1 MKNKIA
7 CQTPNSVLATRRLLL
22 SILAFTILLLQGCSE
37 GESPQSD
44 SFADLG
50 AIQPALDGEF
60 AFVNVS
66 VVPMTTNSVLN
77 NQTLLIDRGHI
88 RAIGPTDEIDLV
100 DGVKTIDGTGRFL
113 APGLADMHVHLTGPN
128 QAALT
133 LTYGVTTVRHM
144 GACDDPLGIVPGTLD
159 LIGRITSGEVLGPN
173 IVTAGPIVDGA
184 PKIWSDSVQL
194 NSVEEA
200 VNEVRAQL
208 EKPYDFIKVYS
219 LLPKDIF
226 FALAEEA
233 NRLGRP
239 FAGHLPI
246 AVTIREALD
255 AGMSTMEHMIG
266 FDAETVVDGVNLGY
280 YGSPQS
286 AALGRSIA
294 SGATA
299 ADSVFDAK
307 KMAALAREVAASDTW
322 VVPTLTVMR
331 GFMMS
336 AEDKAAL
343 LKSPQMAYVSPM
355 SRKIWIPAND
365 YRISSITEEDAA
377 GHRTLA
383 VLTMGRVKTLHD
395 AGAKLL
401 IGTDAPSPF
410 VFDGLSVHEEMDLF
424 IESGVPVY
432 DTIRAATAGPAE
444 ALRQN
449 GKWGTVAPG
458 ARADLVL
465 LKDNPLAD
473 VEHYRAIE
481 GVMVRGQWLDKVR
494 LDEIRAETAAAYEA
508 AMEVAK
514 PRVSVC
520 AH

>member
-159 LIGRITSGEVLGPN
+159 LIGRITGGEVLGPSV
-173 IVTAGPIVDGA
+173 VTAGPIVDGA

-266 FDAETVVDGVNLGY
+266 FDADTVVDGENLG
-280 YGSPQS
+280 
-286 AALGRSIA
+286 
-294 SGATA
+294 
-299 ADSVFDAK
+299 
-307 KMAALAREVAASDTW
+307 
-322 VVPTLTVMR
+322 
-331 GFMMS
+331 
-336 AEDKAAL
+336 
-343 LKSPQMAYVSPM
+343 
-355 SRKIWIPAND
+355 
-365 YRISSITEEDAA
+365 
-377 GHRTLA
+377 
-383 VLTMGRVKTLHD
+383 
-395 AGAKLL
+395 
-401 IGTDAPSPF
+401 
-410 VFDGLSVHEEMDLF
+410 
-424 IESGVPVY
+424 
-432 DTIRAATAGPAE
+432 
-444 ALRQN
+444 
-449 GKWGTVAPG
+449 
-458 ARADLVL
+458 
-465 LKDNPLAD
+465 
-473 VEHYRAIE
+473 
-481 GVMVRGQWLDKVR
+481 
-494 LDEIRAETAAAYEA
+494 
-508 AMEVAK
+508 
-514 PRVSVC
+514 
-520 AH
+520 